1 MERSGIKFLSME
13 QYGKILLIA
22 MPFFLLL
29 IVIEKVYGY
38 FKGIDYAPMMDS
50 ISSISSG
57 MTNAVKDALGLSIAI
72 ISYEWM
78 VSHLALIHIEATF
91 LTYTIAFFVIDFY
104 GYWSHRWAHQINFFW
119 NKHAIHHSS
128 EEFNLACA
136 LRQPISSFVNLFT
149 FLLLPAALF
158 GVPSTVIAIL
168 LPIHLFLQFWYHTRY
183 IGKLGFLEKFMVTPS
198 HHRVHHAI
206 NPEYMDKNHGQIF
219 IFWDKL
225 FGTFQEEL
233 DTVPPVF
240 GITRPAH
247 TWNPIKINFQHLWLL
262 IKDAY
267 HAQSWKDKLSIW
279 FKPTGWRPKDFDIK
293 YPIDKITDVYRFDKY
308 GKQHSQLLMYWSLVQ
323 LFITLGLISY
333 LFGNIA
339 NIGLPHIFVYG
350 FFIFLTVYSYTE
362 LMDTRKFSLFWEGL
376 RFIISMGILYFYGDW
391 FGMSKQIPFSNN
403 LLIAY
408 FSISLL
414 MSCYFVF
421 VEFKNTQNQLSYD
434 N

>member
-1 MERSGIKFLSME
+1 ME

-29 IVIEKVYGY
+29 IIIEKTYGY
-38 FKGIDYAPMMDS
+38 FKGVNHAPMMDS

-78 VSHLALIHIEATF
+78 VSHLAILHIEETV
-91 LTYTIAFFVIDFY
+91 LVYIIAFFVIDFY

-136 LRQPISSFVNLFT
+136 LRQPISSFINLFT

-158 GVPSTVIAIL
+158 GVPSSVIAIM

-183 IGKLGFLEKFMVTPS
+183 IGKLGFLENIIVTPS

-233 DTVPPVF
+233 DSVPPVF
-240 GITRPAH
+240 GITRPAE
-247 TWNPIKINFQHLWLL
+247 TWNPIRINFQHLWLL

-267 HAQSWKDKLSIW
+267 YAENWKDKLTIW
-279 FKPTGWRPKDFDIK
+279 FKPTGWRPKDFETK
-293 YPIDKITDVYRFDKY
+293 YPIKKITDVYRFDKY
-308 GKQHSQLLMYWSLVQ
+308 GHQHSQLLMYWSLVQ
-323 LFITLGLISY
+323 LFTTLGLISY

-339 NIGLPHIFVYG
+339 TIGLPNIFVYG
-350 FFIFLTVYSYTE
+350 LFIFITIYSYTE
-362 LMDTRKFSLFWEGL
+362 LMDTRKFSVFWESL
-376 RFIISMGILYFYGDW
+376 RFLFSIGIIIFYGDW
-391 FGMSKQIPFSNN
+391 FGMNSLFPYASII
-403 LLIAY
+403 LISY
-408 FSISLL
+408 FTISLA
-414 MSCYFVF
+414 MSLYFVF
-421 VEFKNTQNQLSYD
+421 FEFNSVSKTVSYD